1 MSRTTLFADVLLP
14 LPVRGTFTYRV
25 PYELNDFVQEG
36 QRVAVQFGKKK
47 VYAGLIKRI
56 HQEVPETAPKYV
68 LHILDVKP
76 IVNTIQFRFWEW
88 IASYYLST
96 EGEVMNAALPSA
108 FKLASESKVMIF
120 PGFSPDEHILDE
132 FEYRVTEAL
141 LQKGRLTIDEISRQV
156 GIQKVLPLLKKMI
169 DKRMVYMEEELKGG
183 YKPKKEK
190 IVSLSDDFRDEAIMK
205 ELMDELGKRA
215 YKQLELVMTYMTMA
229 GFGEKL
235 QPVAKSVLLKNTG
248 SSAAVLKALTD
259 KGVFKISEREV
270 SRFKTEDYQ
279 QLPPV
284 KLNKHQQQ
292 AYGEIKHHFSD
303 RKVVLLHGVTSGGK
317 TEIYI
322 KLIEEVIRQGKQVLY
337 LLPEIALT
345 TQIISR
351 LRKYFGDRVGVYHS
365 RYSKD
370 ERAEVWNHLLGY
382 RLSENR
388 NKYDIILGPRSA
400 MFLPFDQLGLVIV
413 DEEHDQSYKQYD
425 PAPRYHARDAAVY
438 LATMHDARVVLGSA
452 TPSIESYYNA
462 KTGKYALVELTERY
476 GGMQMPEIVV
486 VDMRDE
492 HRRRMLK
499 SHFSS
504 VLLNEMKRAV
514 GDQKQV
520 ILFQNRRGFSLRVEC
535 EQCSWVPQCKYC
547 DVTLTYHKT
556 SELLKCHYCGY
567 STTIPHSCG
576 ECGSTHL
583 KMQGFGTEK
592 VVEELAMIMREARID
607 RMDLDATRTKHA
619 FNRIITD
626 FEERRTDILIGT
638 QMVTKGLDFDNV
650 RVVGVLS
657 ADNMLSFPD
666 FRAHERSFQLMQQVS
681 GRAGRKHERGK
692 VIIQAWKPD
701 HPIIRFVVQH
711 DFEGMYRQQL
721 AERRKFYY
729 PPYYRLIIV
738 KMKHKKY
745 DILHEGSAVF
755 AKDLRARFGKVVYGP
770 ESPLVGRVRSLYIK
784 HIMIKVARGT
794 NYQNVKDELYVA
806 FEEFRTLAKYKSI
819 VIQFDIDPQ

>member
-1 MSRTTLFADVLLP
+1 MSRITLFADVLLP
-14 LPVRGTFTYRV
+14 LPVKGTFTYRV

-47 VYAGLIKRI
+47 VYAGLIKKL
-56 HQEVPETAPKYV
+56 HEKVPETIPKYI
-68 LHILDVKP
+68 LSILDEKP
-76 IVNTIQFRFWEW
+76 VVNNIQFRFWEW
-88 IASYYLST
+88 ISSYYLST

-108 FKLASESKVMIF
+108 FKLASESKVMLF
-120 PGFSPDEHILDE
+120 PGFSPDEHIMDE

-141 LQKGRLTIDEISRQV
+141 MQKGKLTIDEITKQV
-156 GIQKVLPLLKKMI
+156 GFQKVLPLLNKMM
-169 DKRMVYMEEELKGG
+169 DKRMIYMEEELKGG
-183 YKPKKEK
+183 YKPKLEK
-190 IVSLSDDFRDEAIMK
+190 MIVLSPAYHPEESLK
-205 ELMDELGKRA
+205 QLMDELGKRA
-215 YKQLELVMTYMTMA
+215 HKQLECLMTYLTLA
-229 GFGEKL
+229 GFGDQPK
-235 QPVAKSVLLKNTG
+235 PVAKAELMQKSG
-248 SSAAVLKALTD
+248 SSPAVLKALTD
-259 KGVFKISEREV
+259 KGVFETEERVV
-270 SRFKTEDYQ
+270 SRFQVEENGEM
-279 QLPPV
+279 PPV
-284 KLNKHQQQ
+284 KLNKHQEQ
-292 AYGEIKHHFSD
+292 AYEEIKHGFSE

-322 KLIEEVIRQGKQVLY
+322 KLMEETLRQGKQVLY

-345 TQIISR
+345 TQIITR
-351 LRKYFGDRVGVYHS
+351 LRKYFGDQVGVYHS

-382 RLSENR
+382 QLSDDMTRYN
-388 NKYDIILGPRSA
+388 IILGPRSA
-400 MFLPFDQLGLVIV
+400 MFLPYDNLGLVIV
-413 DEEHDQSYKQYD
+413 DEEHDQSYKQFD

-438 LATMHDARVVLGSA
+438 LSTMHNARVVLGSA
-452 TPSIESYYNA
+452 TPSIESYYNT
-462 KTGKYALVELTERY
+462 KQGKYKLVELTERY

-486 VDMRDE
+486 VDMRE
-492 HRRRMLK
+492 EKRRRMSK

-504 VLLNEMKRAV
+504 VLLKEMKLALEE
-514 GDQKQV
+514 QKQV
-520 ILFQNRRGFSLRVEC
+520 ILFQNRRGFSLRLEC
-535 EQCSWVPQCKYC
+535 AQCAWVPQCKYC
-547 DVTLTYHKT
+547 DVTLTYHKA

-592 VVEELAMIMREARID
+592 VVEELAMIIPEARID
-607 RMDLDATRTKHA
+607 RMDLDSTRTKHA

-626 FEERRTDILIGT
+626 FEDRRTDILIGT

-701 HPIIRFVVQH
+701 HPIIRFVVHH

-721 AERRKFYY
+721 AERKKFYY

-745 DILHEGSAVF
+745 DVLHEGSAVL
-755 AKDLRARFGKVVYGP
+755 AKDLRTRFGKVVYGP

-794 NYQNVKDELYVA
+794 NYQKVKDELYVA
-806 FEEFRTLAKYKSI
+806 FEEFRTLAK
-819 VIQFDIDPQ
+819 

>member
-1 MSRTTLFADVLLP
+1 MSRVTLFADVLLP

-25 PYELNDFVQEG
+25 PYELNDKVLEG

-47 VYAGLIKRI
+47 VYAGLIKRL
-56 HQEVPETAPKYV
+56 HQNVPEAVPKYI
-68 LHILDVKP
+68 LSILDEKP
-76 IVNTIQFRFWEW
+76 IVNDIQFRFWEW
-88 IASYYLST
+88 IASYYMSS
-96 EGEVMNAALPSA
+96 EGEVMHAALPSA
-108 FKLASESKVMIF
+108 FKLASESKVMLY
-120 PGFSPDEHILDE
+120 PGFLPDEQFLDE

-141 LQKGRLTIDEISRQV
+141 LQKEKLTIDEISHQV
-156 GIQKVLPLLKKMI
+156 GFKQVLPLLKKMM
-169 DKRMVYMEEELKGG
+169 DKRMIFMEEELKGG
-183 YKPKKEK
+183 YKPKLEK
-190 IVSLSDDFRDEAIMK
+190 VVLLSETYSDEAAMK
-205 ELMDELGKRA
+205 QLMDDLSGRA
-215 YKQLELVMTYMTMA
+215 YKQLEVLMTYLTLA
-229 GFGEKL
+229 GFDGKT
-235 QPVAKSVLLKNTG
+235 QPVSKTELQKNTG
-248 SSAAVLKALTD
+248 CSHAVLKAMTD
-259 KGVFKISEREV
+259 KGIFEITEREI
-270 SRFKTEDYQ
+270 SRFKTEVYE

-292 AYGEIKHHFSD
+292 VYGEIKQHFKD
-303 RKVVLLHGVTSGGK
+303 KKVVLLHGVTSGGK

-322 KLIEEVIRQGKQVLY
+322 KLIEEALGRGEQVLY

-351 LRKYFGDRVGVYHS
+351 LRKYFGEKVGVYHS

-370 ERAEVWNHLLGY
+370 ERAEVWNHLLGSK
-382 RLSENR
+382 LSEDMVP
-388 NKYDIILGPRSA
+388 YDIILGPRSA
-400 MFLPFDQLGLVIV
+400 MFLPFDNLGLVIV

-438 LATMHDARVVLGSA
+438 LSTMHGARVILGSA
-452 TPSIESYYNA
+452 TPSLESYYNA

-476 GGMQMPEIVV
+476 GGMQMPEIKV

-492 HRRRMLK
+492 KRRRMSK

-504 VLLNEMKRAV
+504 VLLNEMKLALEE
-514 GDQKQV
+514 QKQV
-520 ILFQNRRGFSLRVEC
+520 ILFQNRRGFSLRLEC
-535 EQCSWVPQCKYC
+535 EQCGWVPQCKYC
-547 DVTLTYHKT
+547 DVTLTYHKA

-567 STTIPHSCG
+567 STTIPHSCA

-592 VVEELAMIMREARID
+592 VTEELAMIMPEARID
-607 RMDLDATRTKHA
+607 RMDLDSTRTKHA

-701 HPIIRFVVQH
+701 HPIIRYVVNH
-711 DFEGMYRQQL
+711 DFEGMYRHQL

-729 PPYYRLIIV
+729 PPFYRLIIV
-738 KMKHKKY
+738 KMKHKKADVLY
-745 DILHEGSAVF
+745 EGSAVF
-755 AKDLRARFGKVVYGP
+755 GKDLRARFGKMVYGP
-770 ESPLVGRVRSLYIK
+770 ESPLVGRVRSYYIK
-784 HIMIKVARGT
+784 HIMIKVARG
-794 NYQNVKDELYVA
+794 NSYQQVKDELFRA
-806 FEEFRTLAKYKSI
+806 FEEFRTLAKFKS
-819 VIQFDIDPQ
+819 VLVQFDVDPQ

>member
-1 MSRTTLFADVLLP
+1 MSRITLFADVLLP
-14 LPVRGTFTYRV
+14 LPVKGTFTYRV

-47 VYAGLIKRI
+47 VYAGLIKKL
-56 HQEVPETAPKYV
+56 HEKVPETIPKYI
-68 LHILDVKP
+68 LSILDEKP
-76 IVNTIQFRFWEW
+76 VVNNIQFRFWEW
-88 IASYYLST
+88 ISSYYLST

-108 FKLASESKVMIF
+108 FKLASESKVMLF
-120 PGFSPDEHILDE
+120 PGFSPDEHIMDE

-141 LQKGRLTIDEISRQV
+141 MQKGKLTIDEITKQV
-156 GIQKVLPLLKKMI
+156 GFQKVLPLLKKMM
-169 DKRMVYMEEELKGG
+169 DKRMIYMEEELKGG
-183 YKPKKEK
+183 YKPKLEK
-190 IVSLSDDFRDEAIMK
+190 MIVLSPAYHPEESLK
-205 ELMDELGKRA
+205 QLMDELGKRA
-215 YKQLELVMTYMTMA
+215 HKQLECLMTYLTLA
-229 GFGEKL
+229 GFGDQPK
-235 QPVAKSVLLKNTG
+235 PVAKAELMQKSG
-248 SSAAVLKALTD
+248 SSPAVLKALTD
-259 KGVFKISEREV
+259 KGVFETEERVV
-270 SRFKTEDYQ
+270 SRFQVEENGEM
-279 QLPPV
+279 PPV
-284 KLNKHQQQ
+284 KLNKHQEQ
-292 AYGEIKHHFSD
+292 AYEEIKHGFSE

-322 KLIEEVIRQGKQVLY
+322 KLMEETLRQGKQVLY

-345 TQIISR
+345 TQIITR
-351 LRKYFGDRVGVYHS
+351 LRKYFGDQVGVYHS

-382 RLSENR
+382 QLSDDMTRYN
-388 NKYDIILGPRSA
+388 IILGPRSA
-400 MFLPFDQLGLVIV
+400 MFLPYDNLGLVIV
-413 DEEHDQSYKQYD
+413 DEEHDQSYKQFD

-438 LATMHDARVVLGSA
+438 LSTMHNARVVLGSA
-452 TPSIESYYNA
+452 TPSIESYYNT
-462 KTGKYALVELTERY
+462 KQGKYKLVELTERY

-486 VDMRDE
+486 VDMRE
-492 HRRRMLK
+492 EKRRRMSK

-504 VLLNEMKRAV
+504 VLLKEMKLALEE
-514 GDQKQV
+514 QKQV
-520 ILFQNRRGFSLRVEC
+520 ILFQNRRGFSLRLEC
-535 EQCSWVPQCKYC
+535 AQCAWVPQCKYC
-547 DVTLTYHKT
+547 DVTLTYHKA

-592 VVEELAMIMREARID
+592 VVEELAMIIPEARID
-607 RMDLDATRTKHA
+607 RMDLDSTRTKHA

-626 FEERRTDILIGT
+626 FEDRRTDILIGT

-701 HPIIRFVVQH
+701 HPIIRFVVHH

-721 AERRKFYY
+721 AERKKFYY

-745 DILHEGSAVF
+745 DVLHDGSAVL
-755 AKDLRARFGKVVYGP
+755 AKDLRTRFGKVVYGP

-794 NYQNVKDELYVA
+794 NYQKVKDELYVA

-819 VIQFDIDPQ
+819 VIQFDVDPQ

>member
-1 MSRTTLFADVLLP
+1 MSRITLFTDVLLP
-14 LPVRGTFTYRV
+14 LPIKGTFTYRV

-156 GIQKVLPLLKKMI
+156 GNQKVLSLLKKMI

-235 QPVAKSVLLKNTG
+235 QPVAKSELLKNTG